1 MRLRPRMPP
10 RCKHS
15 WSPTLSGKR
24 AHDAGDLGQQLVGKK
39 AQWANSPGEPI
50 ACCCVQVHTPTRGY
64 ECRRA
69 TSEQPGDDT
78 SKDIP
83 RSRGCQPYISFLA
96 YGHFPPRRRDKRE
109 RAFQRHD
116 RIQFGRGLTCGT
128 GRFGLDVVSL
138 QAHKAG
144 HLTRV
149 RCDDDAS
156 LMTLEK

>member
-1 MRLRPRMPP
+1 MPS

-15 WSPTLSGKR
+15 WSPTLLGKR

-50 ACCCVQVHTPTRGY
+50 ACCCVQVHTPARGY

-83 RSRGCQPYISFLA
+83 RSRGCQPYITFSA
-96 YGHFPPRRRDKRE
+96 YGHFSP
-109 RAFQRHD
+109 A
-116 RIQFGRGLTCGT
+116 CG
-128 GRFGLDVVSL
+128 V
-138 QAHKAG
+138 
-144 HLTRV
+144 
-149 RCDDDAS
+149 
-156 LMTLEK
+156 MTMRPW